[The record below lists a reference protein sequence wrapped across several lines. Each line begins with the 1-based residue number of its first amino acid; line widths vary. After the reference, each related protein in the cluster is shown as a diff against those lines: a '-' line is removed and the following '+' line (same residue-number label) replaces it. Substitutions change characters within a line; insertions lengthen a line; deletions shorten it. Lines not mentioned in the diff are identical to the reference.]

1 MGEDEDSQDFA
12 QITEKVF
19 FGIAI
24 FFAVIFPLLM
34 GILGRDRICKFL
46 SFILCCKVCQ
56 NTNQRQETVQE
67 AAATENTPLI
77 A

>member
-46 SFILCCKVCQ
+46 SFILW
-56 NTNQRQETVQE
+56 
-67 AAATENTPLI
+67 
-77 A
+77 